1 MSREEYFINYYA
13 EHKQE
18 IIKRAK
24 KHYKNN
30 KKKCLTYQ
38 KNRYILNRE
47 DILAKAKTKSL
58 AFRGH
63 AYSIWTAIKKYA
75 KKWHLPICSFEE
87 FYEGW
92 TFDDATYQQL
102 YDAWVESGYNENFS
116 PVVMRSVK
124 KNGFVPENLKWDVK
138 NNYSW
143 WNEDIT
149 VFRKEEEDLNTT
161 QKTYNKSNKEW
172 RKKIREEWKAKRKA
186 KLK

>member
-1 MSREEYFINYYA
+1 MNNHTQVIKDRLTKARSYYTL
-13 EHKQE
+13 HKE
-18 IIKRAK
+18 S
-24 KHYKNN
+24 
-30 KKKCLTYQ
+30 
-38 KNRYILNRE
+38 
-47 DILAKAKTKSL
+47 ILAKVKTKSL

-87 FYEGW
+87 FYDGW
-92 TFDDATYQQL
+92 TFDDPSYQLL
-102 YDAWVESGYNENFS
+102 YDAWVESGYNENLS

-124 KNGFVPENLKWDVK
+124 KNGFVSNNLKWDVK

-149 VFRKEEEDLNTT
+149 IFRKEEEDLNET

-172 RKKIREEWKAKRKA
+172 RKKIRAEWKAKLKA
-186 KLK
+186 NKHVT